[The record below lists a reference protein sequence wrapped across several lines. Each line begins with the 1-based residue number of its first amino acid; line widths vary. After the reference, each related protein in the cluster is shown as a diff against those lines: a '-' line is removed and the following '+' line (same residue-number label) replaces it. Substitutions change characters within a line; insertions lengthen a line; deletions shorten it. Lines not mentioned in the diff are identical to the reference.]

1 MACQSLSQYV
11 PLQRPALTV
20 AVFLGLALSVGN
32 SGEPAKTPYKINVRD
47 EKATVVAMAE
57 GPVDPVVR
65 IRLQQAPNLFISLQ
79 GEQGQT
85 LHLSHFPTLVVDG
98 RVINI
103 GQGEGRI
110 EGMQKLP
117 KSPSGKERHGHT
129 VSCLADNIR
138 VIQSI
143 EVVPTRAPKP
153 EQKRQ
158 MDAVMV
164 RHTIENLG
172 KADRKIGLRVYMDT
186 YIVDNDGCLFAA
198 PTMPNKVLNGVELK
212 EKTLPEYVQLLQ
224 RPDLKNP
231 GYVAHL
237 GLNVGSKMDKANR
250 VVLTHHGNGLGAWE
264 MPPNPSNGDSAL
276 GIFWDPQALKAGAK
290 RETAYF
296 YGKGLG
302 TAPENDGRFSL
313 QLGGSMEPGKLF
325 TVSALVNDPAPGQ
338 VLSLELPRGMERLE
352 GRDIEPVPAPAA
364 NRAQSIVL
372 WKARVLEPGEFQVRV
387 RSSTGLT
394 QAKAISIVKE

>member
-1 MACQSLSQYV
+1 MARKSLSRIAS
-11 PLQRPALTV
+11 LRCAWTLV
-20 AVFLGLALSVGN
+20 AFLGLALNIGN
-32 SGEPAKTPYKINVRD
+32 SGEQTKTPYKINVRD
-47 EKATVVAMAE
+47 EKATVIAAAE

-65 IRLQQAPNLFISLQ
+65 IKLQQAPNLFISLQ
-79 GEQGQT
+79 GEQNQT
-85 LHLSHFPTLVVDG
+85 LHLSHFPTLYADG

-110 EGMQKLP
+110 ELVKKLS
-117 KSPSGKERHGHT
+117 KSPSGKDRHGHE

-138 VIQSI
+138 VTQTI
-143 EVVPTRAPKP
+143 EVVPTKPSKPGEKRA
-153 EQKRQ
+153 

-172 KADRKIGLRVYMDT
+172 KADRKVGLRVYMDT

-198 PTMPNKVLNGVELK
+198 PTLPNKVLNGVELK
-212 EKTLPEYVQLLQ
+212 DKTLPEYVQLLQ

-237 GLNVGSKMDKANR
+237 GLNVGSKLDKANR
-250 VVLTHHGNGLGAWE
+250 VVLTHHGNGLGGWE

-276 GIFWDPQALKAGAK
+276 GIFWDPKPLKAGAK

-313 QLGGSMEPGKLF
+313 QLGGSMEPGKIF

-338 VLSLELPRGMERLE
+338 VLELELPKGMERLE
-352 GRDIEPVPAPAA
+352 GKDIEPVPAP
-364 NRAQSIVL
+364 NTDRSQSIVL

-394 QAKAISIVKE
+394 QGKAISIVKE